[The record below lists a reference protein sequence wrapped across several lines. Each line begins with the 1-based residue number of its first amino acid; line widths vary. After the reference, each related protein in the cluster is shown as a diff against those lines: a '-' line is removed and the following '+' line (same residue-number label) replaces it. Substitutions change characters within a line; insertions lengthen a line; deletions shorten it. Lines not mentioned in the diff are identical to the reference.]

1 MAYELNGKDLV
12 TVEQILARYIWNQDN
27 APSDLE
33 KLDDKWIRD
42 LDVLGDALII
52 DVNEYMKYGA
62 GRFCSAAD
70 FSFFDSFF
78 EEKDIKAG
86 VYTFQLCSLF

>member
-70 FSFFDSFF
+70 FSILIHFLR
-78 EEKDIKAG
+78 KKI
-86 VYTFQLCSLF
+86 